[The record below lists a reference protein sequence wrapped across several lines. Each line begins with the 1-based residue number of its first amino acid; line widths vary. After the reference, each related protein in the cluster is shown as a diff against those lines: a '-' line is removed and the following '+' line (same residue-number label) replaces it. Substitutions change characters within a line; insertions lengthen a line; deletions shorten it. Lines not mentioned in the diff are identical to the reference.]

1 MDERFALHRYKS
13 TSHAAVVG
21 GPASL
26 PSAGPGPHKG
36 RAVMR
41 IASRLFCGAIF
52 LLACVG
58 ASGALADTS
67 EGTVPSTDGV
77 PIHYTVSGNGLP
89 ALLFIHGWSCDGTYW
104 DGQVAAFAPA
114 HRVVTVDLAGHGQS
128 GRDRKEWSI
137 EAFGQDVRTVVEK
150 LALPRVVLIGHSM
163 GGYVAVAAA
172 NVLPGRVVA
181 VIGVDTMQD
190 AERVVTPE
198 MLAPLIAGMKA
209 DFPAVTKQFVA
220 QMFPAGADSALVART
235 AAHMASAPPAIAIP
249 VFQSIFAYD
258 VKAGFAGVKAPIREI
273 NADRNP
279 TNIAG
284 NRKYAP
290 DFDAVILAGVGHF
303 PQLEKPAVFDA
314 ALAKVLAE
322 VTK

>member
-1 MDERFALHRYKS
+1 
-13 TSHAAVVG
+13 
-21 GPASL
+21 
-26 PSAGPGPHKG
+26 
-36 RAVMR
+36 MR
-41 IASRLFCGAIF
+41 ISSRLFRGAIL

-58 ASGALADTS
+58 ASGAFAAMS

-77 PIHYTVSGNGLP
+77 PIHYTVSGDGLP

-104 DGQVAAFAPA
+104 DGQVAAFAPT
-114 HRVVTVDLAGHGQS
+114 HRVVTVDLAGHGKS
-128 GRDRKEWSI
+128 GRDRKEWSM
-137 EAFGQDVRTVVEK
+137 EAFGQDVRAVVEK
-150 LALPRVVLIGHSM
+150 LGLPRVVLIGHSM

-172 NVLPGRVVA
+172 NLLPGRVAA

-220 QMFPAGADSALVART
+220 QMFPAGSDSALVART
-235 AAHMASAPPAIAIP
+235 AGRMASAPPAIAIP
-249 VFQSIFAYD
+249 VFQAIFAYD
-258 VKAGFAGVKAPIREI
+258 IKAGFAGAKAPIREI
-273 NADRNP
+273 NADRTP
-279 TNIAG
+279 TNIEG

-322 VTK
+322 VSK

>member
-1 MDERFALHRYKS
+1 
-13 TSHAAVVG
+13 
-21 GPASL
+21 
-26 PSAGPGPHKG
+26 
-36 RAVMR
+36 MR
-41 IASRLFCGAIF
+41 NPSRLFSLAM
-52 LLACVG
+52 LLIACVG
-58 ASGALADTS
+58 ASGALAAVT
-67 EGTVPSTDGV
+67 EGTVPSADGV
-77 PIHYTVSGNGLP
+77 PIHYTVSGDGLP

-104 DGQVAAFAPA
+104 DGQVAAFAPT
-114 HRVVTVDLAGHGQS
+114 HRVVTVDLAGHGKS
-128 GRDRKEWSI
+128 GRDRKVWSM
-137 EAFGQDVRTVVEK
+137 EAFGLDVRAVVEK
-150 LALPRVVLIGHSM
+150 LGLPRVVLIGHSM

-220 QMFPAGADSALVART
+220 QMFPAGSDSALVART
-235 AAHMASAPPAIAIP
+235 AGRMASAPPAIAIP
-249 VFQSIFAYD
+249 VFQAIFAYD
-258 VKAGFAGVKAPIREI
+258 IKAGFAGVKAPIREI
-273 NADRNP
+273 NADRTP
-279 TNIAG
+279 TNIEG

-314 ALAKVLAE
+314 ALAKVLTE

>member
-1 MDERFALHRYKS
+1 MNVMRTLPRLLLCLSSVIVLICASAVL
-13 TSHAAVVG
+13 AAVG
-21 GPASL
+21 
-26 PSAGPGPHKG
+26 
-36 RAVMR
+36 
-41 IASRLFCGAIF
+41 
-52 LLACVG
+52 
-58 ASGALADTS
+58 
-67 EGTVPSTDGV
+67 EGTVPAADGV
-77 PIHYTVSGNGLP
+77 PIHYTVSGEGLP
-89 ALLFIHGWSCDGTYW
+89 ALLFIHGWSCDATYW
-104 DGQVAAFAPA
+104 DGQVTAFAPT
-114 HRVVTVDLAGHGQS
+114 HRVVTVDLAGHGKS

-137 EAFGQDVRTVVEK
+137 EAFGQDVRAVVEK
-150 LALPRVVLIGHSM
+150 LGLPRVVLIGHSM

-235 AAHMASAPPAIAIP
+235 AGRMASAPPAIAIP
-249 VFQSIFAYD
+249 VFQAIFAYD
-258 VKAGFAGVKAPIREI
+258 IKAGFAGAKVPIREI
-273 NADRNP
+273 NADRTP
-279 TNIAG
+279 TNIEG

-314 ALAKVLAE
+314 ALVKVLAE